1 MVSYSG
7 IRGHGSGKSTLPSVD
22 SWSTNINIMKDP
34 PKGIMTRRINKIS
47 DTNSLNEMIDESS
60 DRACEVINTYARGVN
75 PMVSVSYSGNGNAG
89 MRGNITSI
97 SSGKQAYLPY
107 RVMKDGA
114 FVPPSFSQLNLM
126 PLSRLP
132 RLTTSVFTTPGFNDY
147 SKKLLEPQLA
157 ETTREVKNSLLKVCS
172 QPTAVYNIGGS
183 YSAIETYEV
192 KNFIQNPIL
201 VSANSGIRTRD
212 LTKQL
217 VITPTKEI
225 LDNVIHYFTDINLGS
240 SSTVKY
246 SDNNKL
252 STTRYIHKDI
262 LQGNVP
268 TNLFRNIEG
277 KPINETVNIDK
288 NRYTHEDIL
297 QGNVPTNLFRNIE
310 GKPINET
317 VNIDKN
323 RYTHED
329 ILQGNVSTNLFRNI
343 EGKPINET
351 ANIDTNR
358 YTHEDILQGN
368 VSTNLFRNIE
378 GKPINETANIDKNR
392 YTHEDILQGNVS
404 TNLFRNIEGKP
415 INETV
420 NIDKNRYTQEIH
432 NINYNTV
439 KTGVDKHEY
448 IHSNIIQNKNLPSYQ
463 STTNKCDKTIY
474 VNMQPT
480 NKYNLERKIPKI
492 NVDNIDYKNIDRNT
506 YVGSREYKLPPKI
519 NIGGFEGKPLYVQQY
534 KENGIPVK

>member
-268 TNLFRNIEG
+268 TNIFRNIEG
-277 KPINETVNIDK
+277 KPINETV
-288 NRYTHEDIL
+288 
-297 QGNVPTNLFRNIE
+297 
-310 GKPINET
+310 
-317 VNIDKN
+317 
-323 RYTHED
+323 
-329 ILQGNVSTNLFRNI
+329 
-343 EGKPINET
+343 
-351 ANIDTNR
+351 
-358 YTHEDILQGN
+358 
-368 VSTNLFRNIE
+368 
-378 GKPINETANIDKNR
+378 NIDKNR

-432 NINYNTV
+432 NINYNTI

>member
-225 LDNVIHYFTDINLGS
+225 LNNAIHYFTDINLGS

-268 TNLFRNIEG
+268 TNL
-277 KPINETVNIDK
+277 
-288 NRYTHEDIL
+288 Y
-297 QGNVPTNLFRNIE
+297 
-310 GKPINET
+310 
-317 VNIDKN
+317 
-323 RYTHED
+323 
-329 ILQGNVSTNLFRNI
+329 
-343 EGKPINET
+343 
-351 ANIDTNR
+351 
-358 YTHEDILQGN
+358 
-368 VSTNLFRNIE
+368 RNIE

-432 NINYNTV
+432 NINYNTI

-463 STTNKCDKTIY
+463 SNTNKCDKTIY

-480 NKYNLERKIPKI
+480 NKYNFERKIPKI

-506 YVGSREYKLPPKI
+506 YVGSREYKLPSKI

-534 KENGIPVK
+534 KENSIPVK

>member
-225 LDNVIHYFTDINLGS
+225 LNNAIHYFTDINLGS

-277 KPINETVNIDK
+277 KPINETINIDT

-297 QGNVPTNLFRNIE
+297 QGNVPTNL
-310 GKPINET
+310 
-317 VNIDKN
+317 
-323 RYTHED
+323 Y
-329 ILQGNVSTNLFRNI
+329 
-343 EGKPINET
+343 
-351 ANIDTNR
+351 
-358 YTHEDILQGN
+358 
-368 VSTNLFRNIE
+368 
-378 GKPINETANIDKNR
+378 
-392 YTHEDILQGNVS
+392 
-404 TNLFRNIEGKP
+404 RNIEGKP

-432 NINYNTV
+432 NINYNTI

-463 STTNKCDKTIY
+463 SNTNKCDKTIY

-480 NKYNLERKIPKI
+480 NKYNFERKIPKI

-519 NIGGFEGKPLYVQQY
+519 NIGGFEGKPLYIQQY